1 MSLIAGGVA
10 SGLIAASLQQESGLL
25 FAAAELVLLYYLNLD
40 RMTWVVSD
48 ASYFV
53 SVVYGLGALASF
65 TLLVTSAEMGS
76 NQIPAWIYM
85 VSSAGYALFA
95 GRPEFESCY
104 ISGSYYIQI
113 LFLLVS
119 VGATIANA
127 SVQSGTPLWIG
138 LAAAILSFLTDGI
151 YTVAQLIKQLERSSD
166 YYKQVIYN
174 PLFNPW
180 LL

>member
-1 MSLIAGGVA
+1 MILIAGGVA

-40 RMTWVVSD
+40 RMTWVVSG

-119 VGATIANA
+119 VGPRSQTLRFSLAHRF
-127 SVQSGTPLWIG
+127 G
-138 LAAAILSFLTDGI
+138 LTAAAILSFLTDGI
-151 YTVAQLIKQLERSSD
+151 YTVAQLIKQLERRGGS
-166 YYKQVIYN
+166 YKPVINN
-174 PLFNPW
+174 PLFNK
-180 LL
+180 